1 MRGYAHIGVLQALE
15 ESGIRPDVISGTS
28 VGSVIGALYASGKS
42 PDELWSIAQDI
53 KIWSM
58 VDFTISTESLMKGD
72 KITDWMN
79 GLVNDKSIEQFE
91 IPYAAIATDMQAE
104 KPVMITSGNTGF
116 AIRASAA
123 IPGIMAAVPYGS
135 SELVDGGMTSMV
147 PVRAAKKLG
156 ADVVIGVDIYCNS
169 ERYAGSDIPTVV
181 LRVSQMQSCL
191 ISQQERHEA
200 DVLIDPYISLP
211 IEDEEQAKEIAKKVG
226 YDATMAQM
234 DKIRTL
240 IHHRDNGEPDAPM
253 VTASNQL
260 ENR

>member
-1 MRGYAHIGVLQALE
+1 
-15 ESGIRPDVISGTS
+15 
-28 VGSVIGALYASGKS
+28 
-42 PDELWSIAQDI
+42 
-53 KIWSM
+53 
-58 VDFTISTESLMKGD
+58 MKGD

-191 ISQQERHEA
+191 ISQLNEVTHCVFWINYRTVCA
-200 DVLIDPYISLP
+200 DEISMSKTAIAGAIREP
-211 IEDEEQAKEIAKKVG
+211 NFCRAKNGNQTEFRSV
-226 YDATMAQM
+226 DHW
-234 DKIRTL
+234 DIR
-240 IHHRDNGEPDAPM
+240 
-253 VTASNQL
+253 
-260 ENR
+260 

>member
-104 KPVMITSGNTGF
+104 NLM
-116 AIRASAA
+116 
-123 IPGIMAAVPYGS
+123 
-135 SELVDGGMTSMV
+135 
-147 PVRAAKKLG
+147 
-156 ADVVIGVDIYCNS
+156 
-169 ERYAGSDIPTVV
+169 
-181 LRVSQMQSCL
+181 
-191 ISQQERHEA
+191 
-200 DVLIDPYISLP
+200 LP
-211 IEDEEQAKEIAKKVG
+211 W
-226 YDATMAQM
+226 
-234 DKIRTL
+234 
-240 IHHRDNGEPDAPM
+240 
-253 VTASNQL
+253 
-260 ENR
+260 